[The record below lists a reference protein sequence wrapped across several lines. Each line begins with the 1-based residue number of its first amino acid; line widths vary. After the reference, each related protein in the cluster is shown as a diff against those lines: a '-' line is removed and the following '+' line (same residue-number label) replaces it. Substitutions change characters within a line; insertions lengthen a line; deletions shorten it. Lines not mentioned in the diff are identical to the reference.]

1 MLILVLAGWC
11 VGHIDNDIF
20 SHPLVGLSFTEW
32 GDITSTAQRKTIER
46 LLFQHKYTNK
56 YLYWS

>member
-20 SHPLVGLSFTEW
+20 SHPLLRAQAKQNHWKIIV
-32 GDITSTAQRKTIER
+32 STQIYKQIYM
-46 LLFQHKYTNK
+46 Q
-56 YLYWS
+56 